1 MNKRI
6 MAAALISI
14 ALMFTACSAADK
26 DNTPER
32 VAGGQTKVT
41 ATQNSNDAKSPDES
55 IKGFYITYNGVNIA
69 LDAETAPVVKAIGG
83 NPVYTE
89 KPSCAYVGIDYTY
102 DYKAFILYAQSVD
115 GKEVINT
122 LEVRSDAVDV
132 GGAKVGQTLTE
143 IKKIYGEPAS
153 DDDTAITYT
162 KRGTELQFIT
172 DESGKVVLI
181 ILAHE
186 TAE

>member
-14 ALMFTACSAADK
+14 ALMLTSCSAAAN

-41 ATQNSNDAKSPDES
+41 AINKSNDAKSPDETV
-55 IKGFYITYNGVNIA
+55 KGFYITYNGVNIA

-102 DYKAFILYAQSVD
+102 DYKAFILYAQS
-115 GKEVINT
+115 I
-122 LEVRSDAVDV
+122 RS
-132 GGAKVGQTLTE
+132 
-143 IKKIYGEPAS
+143 
-153 DDDTAITYT
+153 
-162 KRGTELQFIT
+162 
-172 DESGKVVLI
+172 
-181 ILAHE
+181 
-186 TAE
+186 